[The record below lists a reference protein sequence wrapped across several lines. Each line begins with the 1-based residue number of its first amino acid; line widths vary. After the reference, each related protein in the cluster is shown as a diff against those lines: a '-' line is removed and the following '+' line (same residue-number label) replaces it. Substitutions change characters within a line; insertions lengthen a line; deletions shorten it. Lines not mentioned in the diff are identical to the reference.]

1 MNYFDREIKNIKE
14 QYPPYY
20 KALIFHFEM
29 NKRKY
34 FIEGNYN
41 YNLIPLDIRANSYL
55 ERYNKEI
62 KDYLGEKK
70 FYNWVVFLK
79 VINNEIIRFKNILIS
94 NKNKNVRYYCKNSK
108 FGTMKYTEKNI
119 R

>member
-1 MNYFDREIKNIKE
+1 METNGVIYRLAKICLDYNGNMNYFDR
-14 QYPPYY
+14 
-20 KALIFHFEM
+20 
-29 NKRKY
+29 
-34 FIEGNYN
+34 
-41 YNLIPLDIRANSYL
+41 
-55 ERYNKEI
+55 EI

-79 VINNEIIRFKNILIS
+79 FINNEIIRFKNILI
-94 NKNKNVRYYCKNSK
+94 NNQNKNVRYYCKNSK

>member
-1 MNYFDREIKNIKE
+1 
-14 QYPPYY
+14 
-20 KALIFHFEM
+20 M

-70 FYNWVVFLK
+70 ICNWVVFLK
-79 VINNEIIRFKNILIS
+79 FINNEIIRFKNILIS

-108 FGTMKYTEKNI
+108 IWYYEI
-119 R
+119 